1 LDKER
6 LINGSILSD
15 DYYEELLEELQ
26 EIRTSERRFYQN
38 ITDIYATSLDY
49 DADSEL
55 TKNFYANVQNKLHFA
70 ITSKTAAEIV
80 YTRADAQKE
89 YMGLTTWKKAP
100 SGKIMKSDV
109 NIAKN
114 YLNKEELSGLNRIV

>member
-1 LDKER
+1 M
-6 LINGSILSD
+6 INGSILSD